1 MRPGVRFRRHVA
13 IVTRV
18 QSRRRLVVLTAR
30 TRLRE
35 RVPSVER
42 VSPVKL
48 ETVVAL
54 LNDDDARF
62 GTRVVDE
69 DVVSKPREETI
80 ELRGSRLR
88 LVLAKRDE
96 DDETTTRGR
105 LGHAVEVWGH
115 FLVSRRFGD
124 TFWPHNV
131 LVFDFNSFASNSLY
145 ATLPMS
151 NTLSAMYR

>member
-1 MRPGVRFRRHVA
+1 M
-13 IVTRV
+13 
-18 QSRRRLVVLTAR
+18 
-30 TRLRE
+30 
-35 RVPSVER
+35 
-42 VSPVKL
+42 SPVKL

-54 LNDDDARF
+54 LDDDDARF

-69 DVVSKPREETI
+69 DVVSKPREETV

-105 LGHAVEVWGH
+105 LGPC
-115 FLVSRRFGD
+115 RRGLRD
-124 TFWPHNV
+124 TFGFNNF
-131 LVFDFNSFASNSLY
+131 LGTLFGLTTFYFNSFASNSLY
-145 ATLPMS
+145 ATLTMS